1 MMHPA
6 DQRHDAPSRPIAD
19 APPPVLAPP
28 KARGWRSA
36 AGLLLAGVGA
46 LLAAEPV
53 AAGHVLLGAHVG
65 SESSRTRRADFVAL
79 ETAVGRTLDID
90 SDYND
95 WGGFPNSAR
104 VIWDN
109 QHGRRTMLSW
119 RVVFRSNS
127 KPLQCATA
135 VNIVDGVYDVQL
147 VRKAAALKALGV
159 PILVRFNYEMTNNE
173 ENTCFT
179 GFPVSQNLPLA
190 GARFVAAWNHI
201 VRLFRIHGVTN
212 VEWVFAPSADAYE
225 KGHWTYFYPGAANVD
240 WLAAD
245 QYNKTDTPES
255 FATDPGILAFYRVA
269 APLGKPLMISET
281 GANED
286 PSLSPDAQNR
296 WLKTLH
302 TYFKSNPALAAL
314 VYWDDPGQYLQ
325 QHPGYGGT
333 GYVLSG
339 SGLAAFKAIAN
350 DPYF

>member
-1 MMHPA
+1 MPPTLKALTMPFHA
-6 DQRHDAPSRPIAD
+6 DRPQD
-19 APPPVLAPP
+19 GPP
-28 KARGWRSA
+28 KARRWPWAAMLVLGWFGAFLA
-36 AGLLLAGVGA
+36 AGPA
-46 LLAAEPV
+46 
-53 AAGHVLLGAHVG
+53 AAGPVLLGAHVG
-65 SESSRTRRADFVAL
+65 TESSQSRRADFLAL
-79 ETAVGRTLDID
+79 ETALGRTLAID

-95 WGGFPNSAR
+95 WSAFPNTPR
-104 VIWDN
+104 VIWDA

-119 RVVFRSNS
+119 RVVFRSNIR
-127 KPLQCATA
+127 PLRCATA
-135 VNIVDGVYDVQL
+135 VDIVDGVYDVQL
-147 VRKAAALKALGV
+147 ARKAALVKALGV

-201 VRLFRIHGVTN
+201 VGLFRINGVTN

-225 KGHWTYFYPGAANVD
+225 KGHWRYFYPGAANVD

-245 QYNKTDTPES
+245 QYNKSDTPES

-281 GANED
+281 AANED
-286 PSLSPDAQNR
+286 PSLSPDAQTR
-296 WLKTLH
+296 WLNTAH
-302 TYFKSNPALAAL
+302 VYFKRHPALAAL
-314 VYWDDPGQYLQ
+314 VYWDNPGQYFRE
-325 QHPGYGGT
+325 HPGYGGT

-339 SGLAAFKAIAN
+339 AGLAAFKAIAS